1 MNVPK
6 SSLESSHFPV
16 MLNEV
21 IKICSPDQGGNYIDC
36 TFGGGSYTKALLKFP
51 NTKVIAIDRDKF
63 VLQKVKKIKDKYLNR
78 FSFFN
83 ERFSNLD
90 KVIKSDFK
98 TDAIIFDLGLSSFQ
112 LTDMSR
118 GFSFKSKDKIDMNM
132 GLSSISAEEI
142 LNNCDVENL
151 KMIIRV
157 FGDEKEASK
166 IARNIV
172 KARKIKKISKVY
184 ELVQIIE
191 KSKRKNYKKKINVC
205 TKTFQALRIFVNKE
219 INEIFEGVIK
229 ATKFVKKGG
238 KIIIISFHSIEDKI
252 IKFYFSNY
260 SNNRSQP
267 SRYLPLQKEKQ
278 NILFEEYK
286 NNLIKPSDQ
295 EIKLNNPSRSAKLRF
310 AVRNDKEFRYPD
322 SFKYKFQKLL
332 ELESRSV
339 T

>member
-98 TDAIIFDLGLSSFQ
+98 ADAIIFDLGLSSFQ

>member
-98 TDAIIFDLGLSSFQ
+98 ADAIIFDLGLSSFQ

-184 ELVQIIE
+184 ELVQIIK